1 MRGMRRARRLVTA
14 SLVALGMLACNGPGA
29 EPTFRAASI
38 FAESRRADTTQ
49 DGATTE
55 LSEDEDSL
63 ESRLR
68 RRRAQGRASE
78 SPDGG
83 DESGPD
89 LGSVRLLSVAGRLQA
104 DLPVR
109 SDRWSWAEDE
119 GLLLMVHGTGG
130 DDLDALIYAE
140 AFSSLARRRS
150 AAETRRFLLT
160 VAPDLPSAGLRTV
173 PELDARVARAGDE
186 IGLPRRRSLR
196 AVERILTSTLGRG
209 LGFVPETE
217 GFSGWKWLGR
227 NPQGVFLRMG
237 KIDGLWQGQPDLDPQ
252 VREVLEVLAQEAPEL
267 EDLLWNDPVSGRTDA
282 GAAHLFLGSATLGDG
297 WGEGVHLAI
306 LCRRARCPVEADVV
320 RFLDSLRPPE
330 LGPSGRS
337 TRPSDSLSTLAGS
350 VGLQLFPRLDMRRR
364 AVEQALER
372 LDRAEAERRG
382 REP

>member
-1 MRGMRRARRLVTA
+1 MRGARRTRRLIVA
-14 SLVALGMLACNGPGA
+14 SLVVLGMLACNGPGA

-38 FAESRRADTTQ
+38 FAESRRAETAQ
-49 DGATTE
+49 DVATTE

-68 RRRAQGRASE
+68 RRRAQHRASE

-83 DESGPD
+83 DVPGPD
-89 LGSVRLLSVAGRLQA
+89 LGSVRSLSVAGRLQA
-104 DLPVR
+104 DLPLR

-140 AFSSLARRRS
+140 AFSSLAHRRS

-173 PELDARVARAGDE
+173 PELDARIARAGDE
-186 IGLPRRRSLR
+186 IGLPRQRTFR

-209 LGFVPETE
+209 LGFVPEAE

-227 NPQGVFLRMG
+227 NPHGVFLRMG
-237 KIDGLWQGQPDLDPQ
+237 RIGGRWQAQPDLDLE

-267 EDLLWNDPVSGRTDA
+267 EDLLWNDSVSGRTDA

-306 LCRRARCPVEADVV
+306 LCRRVSCPVEGDVV
-320 RFLDSLRPPE
+320 HFLDSLRPPE
-330 LGPSGRS
+330 SGPISRS
-337 TRPSDSLSTLAGS
+337 TRPTDSLSTLAGS
-350 VGLQLFPRLDMRRR
+350 VGLQLSPRMDTRRR
-364 AVEQALER
+364 TVEQALER
-372 LDRAEAERRG
+372 LDRAEAEKRG